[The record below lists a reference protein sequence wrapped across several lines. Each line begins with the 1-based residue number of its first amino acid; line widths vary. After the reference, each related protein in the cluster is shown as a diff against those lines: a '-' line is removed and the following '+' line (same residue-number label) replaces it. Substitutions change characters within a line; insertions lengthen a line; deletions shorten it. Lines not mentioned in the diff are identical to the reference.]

1 MSNYIR
7 RLVSNAFGSD
17 YDLNTAQALAIVE
30 AAIEPF
36 LMHDEAMDTAL
47 LRIMVAT
54 WFNGRTAGLT
64 HALDM
69 LKQI

>member
-1 MSNYIR
+1 MYSYIK
-7 RLVSNAFGSD
+7 RLVINTFG
-17 YDLNTAQALAIVE
+17 YDHDANTAQALAIVE

-36 LMHDEAMDTAL
+36 LMYDEAMDIAL

-54 WFNGRTAGLT
+54 WFSGRTAGLT

-69 LKQI
+69 LKKI